1 MKHGSRGLALA
12 FLLAAIA
19 AGAEAPGR
27 DPAAADHLF
36 NEGRQLM
43 RAKRYAEACQA
54 FERSQ
59 RLDPGLGT
67 LLNLGDCYEE
77 LGRFASAW
85 RVFKQAAD
93 QAAQASDTKRSVEA
107 RMRVSALE
115 PRLSRLRI
123 QAPAGVELSCDGDDL
138 KRTAEGADIAV
149 DPGAHDIRA
158 SQTGRSDWSVRV
170 EVAAGSGVRWVHVPP
185 LGLPGQSLLP
195 KDPTDPPPG
204 GEVVRSGG
212 KPVALG
218 TTLTVAG
225 AVVAAVGVAGI
236 IYAFNVSGALERQ
249 QPGGPDFGHPTVS
262 KSQYDQL
269 SWLYPSALVATGV
282 GGASLAGGV
291 YVFAYSPGGS
301 GGGGTVGVG
310 GTF

>member
-1 MKHGSRGLALA
+1 MRHGSRGLALA
-12 FLLAAIA
+12 FLLAALW
-19 AGAEAPGR
+19 AGAEAPGT
-27 DPAAADHLF
+27 DPGAADRLF

-59 RLDPGLGT
+59 KLDPGMGT

-93 QAAQASDTKRSVEA
+93 LAAQSSDTKRSVEA

-115 PRLSRLRI
+115 PRLSRLKI
-123 QAPAGVELSCDGDDL
+123 QAPSGVELSCDGDQV
-138 KRTAEGADIAV
+138 KRPPEGVDIPV

-158 SQTGRSDWSVRV
+158 TQPGRSDWSVRI

-185 LGLPGQSLLP
+185 LGLPGQAFVAKP
-195 KDPTDPPPG
+195 DPTDLPG
-204 GEVVRSGG
+204 GEVVKPGG
-212 KPVALG
+212 RPIALG
-218 TTLTVAG
+218 TTLTAAG
-225 AVVAAVGVAGI
+225 AVLAGLGIAGI
-236 IYAFNVSGALERQ
+236 VYSFNVSAALERQ
-249 QPGGPDFGHPTVS
+249 QPGGPDFLHPTVTR
-262 KSQYDQL
+262 SQYQQL
-269 SWLYPSALVATGV
+269 SWLYPSSLIAAGV
-282 GGASLAGGV
+282 GGAAVAGGI
-291 YVFAYSPGGS
+291 YVFAYTPGGS
-301 GGGGTVGVG
+301 AGGATVGIG